1 MISVAFLFDK
11 SNDWLAK
18 YFADDF
24 CGSKKYQFFKS
35 YNKQEVK
42 GFNIVFVLGYTKL
55 LGKDVIEANDLLLVV
70 HESDLPK
77 GRGFAP
83 IQWQVLE
90 GAKDIPVCLLELS
103 DGADQGDICD
113 KILLSLDGTELYD
126 EIREKQAK
134 VTIELI
140 KRFLDKYPN
149 VNFQKQRGQPTFY
162 RRRNSF
168 DSKLDVNKT
177 IKSQFNLL
185 RVCNNKDWP
194 AFFELEG
201 VMYTLRIEKVK

>member
-24 CGSKKYQFFKS
+24 GDSKKYKFFKS

-42 GFNIVFVLGYTKL
+42 GFNIVFVLGYTEL
-55 LGKDVIEANDLLLVV
+55 LGKDVIEANDLLLVI

-103 DGADQGDICD
+103 DGADKGDICD

-140 KRFLDKYPN
+140 KRFLNKYPE
-149 VNFQKQRGQPTFY
+149 VNFQKQHGQPTFY

-168 DSKLDVNKT
+168 DPELDVNKT

-201 VMYTLRIEKVK
+201 VMYTLRIEKVE